1 MMDDE
6 GVRAAAAAAL
16 GMSPARVTRLPG
28 GANNVVA
35 RIDVDGRALVA
46 KLYFSHQGDP
56 RDRLGTEFGMLS
68 FLWRC
73 GLRRIPEPVAMDRNA
88 GVGIYGLLA
97 GGRPAPPV
105 TWSEALALVELLG
118 EMRGAAMP
126 AEARELPLA
135 SDASFD
141 VRGRMA
147 ELQWRLARLR
157 DAASGNVKAFVEKD
171 LDSAVEGV
179 CKWVERAAPLLDI
192 DVDEQIDQREQTLS
206 PGDIGFHNVLRD
218 EKGGVSFL
226 DFEYGGWDDVAQ
238 VAAQA
243 CLAPEVPLPDDMHVP
258 LLLKLLERL
267 AAGDAARRLR
277 LLYPLLAVK
286 WSLIVLNDVL
296 AVDGERRAFAGI
308 DATAR
313 RESQLRKSRNLLDL
327 SRASTSPGS
336 TLDALLAPPWR
347 SRLSG

>member
-1 MMDDE
+1 MDDE
-6 GVRAAAAAAL
+6 RVRAATTAAL
-16 GMSPARVTRLPG
+16 GMSPTRVTRLHG

-97 GGRPAPPV
+97 GGRLTPPV
-105 TWSEALALVELLG
+105 TWLEGLALVELLG
-118 EMRGAAMP
+118 EMRGAARP

-147 ELQWRLARLR
+147 ELHGRPARLR
-157 DAASGNVKAFVEKD
+157 AASSGDVGAFVEGD
-171 LDSAVEGV
+171 LGSAVEDV
-179 CKWVERAAPLLDI
+179 CNWVEGAAPLLDI
-192 DVDEQIDQREQTLS
+192 DIDEEIDQRERTLS

-218 EKGGVSFL
+218 EKDGVSFL
-226 DFEYGGWDDVAQ
+226 DFEYGGWDDVAH

-243 CLAPEVPLPDDMHVP
+243 CLAPEVPLTEDMHVP
-258 LLLKLLERL
+258 LLRELLKRL
-267 AAGDAARRLR
+267 AARDAARRLR

-296 AVDGERRAFAGI
+296 AVDGERRAFAGV
-308 DATAR
+308 DAKER
-313 RESQLRKSRNLLDL
+313 RVAQLRKSRILLDL
-327 SRASTSPGS
+327 WRASTSRGS
-336 TLDALLAPPWR
+336 ALDALLAPPWL